1 MAPFHPLAGDTVE
14 KLDADRRGNRPRH
27 NRFHLLNCHSRR
39 RSSRKSFA
47 AALASSPRKGK
58 RANSIATRR
67 HSIWEVSVCVWRG
80 FCAAAQLCK
89 DTWPTIWRAWLFNLM
104 GISREEEGF
113 IRFLILSFYLCVRV
127 NERRRELF
135 YNGVIKEKGRNEFLI
150 SIVFDQGSP
159 GRGNSSSFIVM
170 FLRCNQFS
178 IRVQFLPVTGRKC
191 GGISERLNF
200 LISFGNLW
208 Y

>member
-1 MAPFHPLAGDTVE
+1 
-14 KLDADRRGNRPRH
+14 
-27 NRFHLLNCHSRR
+27 
-39 RSSRKSFA
+39 
-47 AALASSPRKGK
+47 
-58 RANSIATRR
+58 
-67 HSIWEVSVCVWRG
+67 
-80 FCAAAQLCK
+80 
-89 DTWPTIWRAWLFNLM
+89 M

-113 IRFLILSFYLCVRV
+113 VRFLILSFYLCVRV

-159 GRGNSSSFIVM
+159 GRENSSSFIVM

-200 LISFGNLW
+200 LISFGNL
-208 Y
+208 